1 MGAWGTAIFS
11 DDLASDVRDSWKELL
26 GESLSPEQATEVI
39 IKNYG
44 TELNDPEEKLVF
56 WLALAAS
63 QWKTGR
69 LQLAVKDKALQIIDS
84 KENLKYWEGKGAAK
98 ADIRKREKVELKLK
112 EQLLSKQP
120 DSKRIPKVYK
130 ENSEFEIGDI
140 FSYEHQS
147 GKLALF
153 RVIGIHHDN
162 GGRSSVCELLDW
174 FDKELPL
181 GSISELP
188 ITSFIKG
195 ENYEINRFML
205 GEVAQKYAV
214 KPERVQLISKGNK
227 VQQRSY
233 EYSVIFWRDL
243 DRYLIERFEKNENA
257 P

>member
-11 DDLASDVRDSWKELL
+11 DDLASDIRDSWKELL
-26 GESLSPEQATEVI
+26 GESLSPEQATKVI

-44 TELNDPEEKLVF
+44 AELNDPEEKLVF

-84 KENLKYWEGKGAAK
+84 KENLKYWKAKGATK
-98 ADIRKREKVELKLK
+98 TDIKKREKVELKLK

-130 ENSEFEIGDI
+130 ENSKFQIGDI
-140 FSYEHQS
+140 FSYKHQS

-162 GGRSSVCELLDW
+162 GGRSSVCELLNW

-181 GSISELP
+181 NRISELP
-188 ITSFIKG
+188 VTNIIKG
-195 ENYEINRFML
+195 EDYEIDKFML
-205 GEVAQKYAV
+205 GEVVQKHAV
-214 KPERVQLISKGNK
+214 KPDRLQLISKGNN
-227 VQQRSY
+227 VQQKFN
-233 EYSVIFWRDL
+233 EYSVILWRDL
-243 DRYLIERFEKNENA
+243 DRNLTERFEKDENA